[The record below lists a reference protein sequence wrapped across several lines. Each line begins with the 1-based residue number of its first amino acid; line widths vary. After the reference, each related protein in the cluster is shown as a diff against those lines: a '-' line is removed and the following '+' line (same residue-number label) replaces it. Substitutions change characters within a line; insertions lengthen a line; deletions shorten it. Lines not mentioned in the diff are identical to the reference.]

1 MTSNYY
7 DVTKDLDKVVTFYV
21 HGDSPQVTENVVTM
35 EKVHTIEDTEDV
47 PITPIDISKSAKDI
61 LSEVG
66 ENKELAV
73 KYIEAEKTSDKPRV
87 TLIKKLNE
95 IAQ

>member
-21 HGDSPQVTENVVTM
+21 HGNSSQTTEQVKNV
-35 EKVHTIEDTEDV
+35 EDIDTVEE
-47 PITPIDISKSAKDI
+47 IIAIDINKSTKDI

-66 ENKELAV
+66 ENKELANR
-73 KYIEAEKTSDKPRV
+73 YIEAEKSSDKPRV
-87 TLIKKLNE
+87 TLIKKLE
-95 IAQ
+95 DIAK

>member
-21 HGDSPQVTENVVTM
+21 HGGSPQTTEHIVTT
-35 EKVHTIEDTEDV
+35 EKVDAAKDV
-47 PITPIDISKSAKDI
+47 EIVTSIAIDINKSAKDI

-66 ENKELAV
+66 RDKELAI
-73 KYIEAEKTSDKPRV
+73 KYVEAEKSTDKPRV
-87 TLIKKLNE
+87 TLIKRLE
-95 IAQ
+95 DIAK